1 LEVFQ
6 WKRRKTKKKKI
17 SNLQMAH
24 QYQKFI
30 RDEFGWK
37 ELTIAERMKRRIK

>member
-1 LEVFQ
+1 
-6 WKRRKTKKKKI
+6 
-17 SNLQMAH
+17 MAH

-37 ELTIAERMKRRIK
+37 ELTIAERMKRLRRWRPNWYTQQK